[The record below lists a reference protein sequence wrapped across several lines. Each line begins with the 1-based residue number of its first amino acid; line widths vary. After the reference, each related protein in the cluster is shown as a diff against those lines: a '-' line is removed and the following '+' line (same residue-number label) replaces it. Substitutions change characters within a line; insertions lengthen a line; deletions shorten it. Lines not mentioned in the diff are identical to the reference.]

1 MEERDEVEQHASISR
16 SSSSDSDEGVILDK
30 SSYEAVKEEV
40 GDVRAMLLK
49 LRRVLQEVRTLA
61 PPHVAPQHHNCNWLS
76 THCQS

>member
-1 MEERDEVEQHASISR
+1 MEEKAEEEQHVSISR
-16 SSSSDSDEGVILDK
+16 SSSSASDEGIILDK

-49 LRRVLQEVRTLA
+49 LRRVLQEVRELA
-61 PPHVAPQHHNCNWLS
+61 PPHLAPHHHTCNWPS